1 MSNKMTTIEKNSDSK
16 TIIVGVKCKPKIN
29 AKSYC
34 VLLFILYIIIHH
46 IFLTKYLLIFLSKE
60 TRPKPKE
67 EQKNSRKQLLTAFL

>member
-34 VLLFILYIIIHH
+34 VLLFILYIFDQ
-46 IFLTKYLLIFLSKE
+46 IFTDFFLK
-60 TRPKPKE
+60 RNKAKAQRRAE
-67 EQKNSRKQLLTAFL
+67 EQ